1 MTCSICTTAIKEDL
15 KIESIEYNPQV
26 AAYETYT
33 INVTVKSVAWAYGDT
48 AKLCLYDRST
58 GELISSLSE
67 HMGPGTSRLFVFNEQ
82 MSDHDLNLN
91 LSLIDE
97 NVWPIADDCEDYRN
111 FTIKIGEYTEPP
123 KPPGPNPDD
132 LFQLIVLG
140 VVVSII
146 VALIVGKLK

>member
-33 INVTVKSVAWAYGDT
+33 INVTIKSVAWAYGDT

-67 HMGPGTSRLFVFNEQ
+67 HMGPGTSRLFVFNES
-82 MSDHDLNLN
+82 MPNHDLNLN

-111 FTIKIGEYTEPP
+111 FTLKIGEYTEPP
-123 KPPGPNPDD
+123 KPPGPDESMIMW
-132 LFQLIVLG
+132 LILAG
-140 VVVSII
+140 IAAMII
-146 VALIVGKLK
+146 FMLVKK